1 MRYIS
6 TRGLAPE
13 LNFEEAMLSGLAR
26 DGGLYLPKFIPV
38 LEKKVIQGLV
48 GKSYEEIAFKVIEPF
63 VNDTFSET
71 ELRAAIED
79 SYSQFRHKSRAP
91 LKKMDENYFLLEL
104 YHGPTLAFKDF
115 AMQLIGQLF
124 RVSLERSNKSITII
138 GATSGDTGS
147 AAIEAFKGQKSVNVF
162 IFFPRGR
169 ISKIQQL
176 QMSTAKDSNVH
187 AISIDGDFDDCQKVV
202 KDLFTDLDFRD
213 KVNLSGV
220 NSINWAR
227 IMAQIVYYF
236 SSYLSLDWPEKKVN
250 FTVPT
255 GNFGDVFAGFM
266 AKKMGLP
273 VSQLFIAT
281 NQNDILHNAL
291 KTGHYIRKEVNPS
304 ISPSMDIQVSSNF
317 ERALYYALHGNTKI
331 IQDVFKQF
339 NETGNFTIPEM
350 ALEKLQ
356 AEYTSG
362 RVSEAETSEIMKKIL
377 RRNKLAVCPH
387 TAVGLKVA
395 ESNVGDDVMISLA
408 TAHPGKFLNA
418 YEDATGEKP
427 DLPEI
432 LTDLLNK
439 EERITE
445 LKTDLDAIR
454 KFIIERI

>member
-1 MRYIS
+1 
-6 TRGLAPE
+6 
-13 LNFEEAMLSGLAR
+13 
-26 DGGLYLPKFIPV
+26 
-38 LEKKVIQGLV
+38 
-48 GKSYEEIAFKVIEPF
+48 
-63 VNDTFSET
+63 
-71 ELRAAIED
+71 
-79 SYSQFRHKSRAP
+79 
-91 LKKMDENYFLLEL
+91 
-104 YHGPTLAFKDF
+104 
-115 AMQLIGQLF
+115 MQ
-124 RVSLERSNKSITII
+124 
-138 GATSGDTGS
+138 
-147 AAIEAFKGQKSVNVF
+147 
-162 IFFPRGR
+162 
-169 ISKIQQL
+169 
-176 QMSTAKDSNVH
+176 
-187 AISIDGDFDDCQKVV
+187 
-202 KDLFTDLDFRD
+202 
-213 KVNLSGV
+213 
-220 NSINWAR
+220 
-227 IMAQIVYYF
+227 
-236 SSYLSLDWPEKKVN
+236 KKVN

-317 ERALYYALHGNTKI
+317 ERALYYALHGNTKV

-339 NETGNFTIPEM
+339 SETGNFTIPEM

-356 AEYTSG
+356 AEYASG
-362 RVSEAETSEIMKKIL
+362 RVSEVETSEIMKKTL

-418 YEDATGEKP
+418 YEGATGEKP

-432 LTDLLNK
+432 LTDLFNK